1 MDTAPKV
8 TLTSGVSK
16 EEEDDN
22 MIMLLLSNDSASSA
36 AVADLLHSSLITMV
50 ESCTSC
56 TRNGK
61 TIWRVVKHL
70 CLRAGADPLW
80 YS

>member
-22 MIMLLLSNDSASSA
+22 MIMLLLSNESLYGCLA
-36 AVADLLHSSLITMV
+36 APCSMSMLSESCHVSCVAEQNAAILKNLVITM
-50 ESCTSC
+50 
-56 TRNGK
+56 
-61 TIWRVVKHL
+61 IL
-70 CLRAGADPLW
+70 L
-80 YS
+80 